1 MRLIYEGRLAKNDR
15 RFDNGEIDFLLGD
28 GGMIPG
34 FAAGVEG
41 MGVGERRLI
50 RVPWRL
56 GYGKKGKKP
65 KIPPMSDLHFD
76 ASLTFCG
83 VDWKQR
89 DRSDAWHRVE
99 KDPKGSKRSAS
110 VPRRCPTSGVRPPN
124 DGARSH
130 DPREKVVCG

>member
-1 MRLIYEGRLAKNDR
+1 MRLIYEGRLPAKNDR

-28 GGMIPG
+28 GAMIPG

-41 MGVGERRLI
+41 MAVGERRLI

-65 KIPPMSDLHFD
+65 KIPPMSDLHFE

-89 DRSDAWHRVE
+89 ERSDAGFRDSKGVQ
-99 KDPKGSKRSAS
+99 KGPKGEL
-110 VPRRCPTSGVRPPN
+110 RCPGDVQQAP
-124 DGARSH
+124 
-130 DPREKVVCG
+130 